1 MGINKASIQSL
12 LQNGQLKKAA
22 KDFMALIKDKDED
35 LYNTLILQMSRIN
48 KLERDKN
55 MGITS
60 QANAQMEQN
69 KLTFALLSMLDDVE
83 DDWGTTATHAAP
95 TPPPKR
101 DSDVRK
107 ILFLGVNPEGTE
119 RLRIDEEVRKIDEG
133 LRLSQHRD
141 KFELIT
147 KLAVRV
153 KDLRRYLLDESPHI
167 VHFSGHGEGEEGLV
181 FEDDNGNMKLVDGD
195 ALANLFKLFSDSI
208 ECIVLNACYSN
219 SQSESIIKHIPTV
232 IGMNN
237 KMPDDAAIEFSVAF
251 YDALG
256 AGRTI
261 DFAYELG
268 KSAIEME
275 GISGN
280 QIPQL
285 LKKV

>member
-22 KDFMALIKDKDED
+22 KDFMILIKDKDED

-95 TPPPKR
+95 MSPPKR

-219 SQSESIIKHIPTV
+219 SQSESIVKHIPSV